1 MNLILCFEKSADN
14 GEGTLIEAL
23 WRRFSSG
30 GMMLKR
36 IVFVFFVFF
45 TVFGVEAS
53 MISFVVVETGLPQEG
68 ERNQH
73 SLYLENVL
81 LDVFFD
87 EGHIVS
93 NAPIL
98 RLETKPLGGILQSP
112 SFFTIEEEALNG
124 GFDYIVLA
132 QIDYLDSQ
140 TPGDMSFFVYRIRG
154 RVKVLERQI
163 RGKPYRTARDEIDD
177 LKIIVRELVP
187 YLN

>member
-1 MNLILCFEKSADN
+1 
-14 GEGTLIEAL
+14 
-23 WRRFSSG
+23 
-30 GMMLKR
+30 MLKR

-53 MISFVVVETGLPQEG
+53 MITFIVIETGLPQEG

-73 SLYLENVL
+73 SLHLENAL

-87 EGHIVS
+87 AGHIVS

-98 RLETKPLGGILQSP
+98 RFETKPSGDILQS
-112 SFFTIEEEALNG
+112 SAYSMEEDAMDAG
-124 GFDYIVLA
+124 VDYIVLSLL
-132 QIDYLDSQ
+132 DYSGAPS
-140 TPGDMSFFVYRIRG
+140 PGEISFLVYKVRG

-163 RGKPYRTARDEIDD
+163 RGKTYRTTRDEIDD